1 MAGLKMRNTLE
12 NGGMSGRDKLN
23 NRVLSYKNGKSYSNV
38 KAFVRPRNPQSVGQ
52 QLVRNMFAQTSRMWS
67 ELTPTQRVSWNLE
80 APKWIN
86 TDVFGDKKQS
96 GKNLFTGVNI
106 VLASA
111 GKPLIEEPLT
121 KDVLTDVNEF
131 FFNQV
136 SHSGIICQI
145 DTNSIEPGEV
155 LIVKAS
161 RQVTAGTSSVT
172 QFTQIF
178 QLTPDPSGTNT
189 FDFLNNYSS
198 KYGIPVSGRK
208 IYWQLWVIGNGG
220 AKLLAKDETTTIQ

>member
-52 QLVRNMFAQTSRMWS
+52 QLVRNMFAQTSKMWS
-67 ELTPTQRVSWNLE
+67 ELTPTQRVCCKLE
-80 APKWIN
+80 APNWVN

-111 GKPLIEEPLT
+111 GKSLIEEPLT

-131 FFNQV
+131 FFITT
-136 SHSGIICQI
+136 SPTMIKCQI
-145 DTNSIEPGEV
+145 DTNSIEPDEV

-161 RQVTAGTSSVT
+161 RQVSAGTSSVT
-172 QFTQIF
+172 QFTQVL
-178 QLTPDPSGTNT
+178 QLSPHPSGSQT
-189 FDFLNNYSS
+189 LNFINAYSA

>member
-38 KAFVRPRNPQSVGQ
+38 KAFVRPRNPQSSGQ
-52 QLVRNMFAQTSRMWS
+52 QLVRNMFALTSKMWS
-67 ELTPTQRVSWNLE
+67 QLSDAQRVSWDLE
-80 APKWIN
+80 APNWVN

-106 VLASA
+106 VLATA

-131 FFNQV
+131 FFNIV
-136 SHSGIICQI
+136 SPLTITCQI

-161 RQVTAGTSSVT
+161 RQVSAGTSSVT
-172 QFTQIF
+172 QFTQVF
-178 QLTPDPSGTNT
+178 SSTPDPSGTQTIN
-189 FDFLNNYSS
+189 LISEYSA
-198 KYGIPVSGRK
+198 KYGIPVQGRK
-208 IYWQLWVIGNGG
+208 IYWQLWVVGNGG
-220 AKLLAKDETTTIQ
+220 AKLLAKDETVTIS

>member
-52 QLVRNMFAQTSRMWS
+52 QLVRNMFAQTSKMWS

-80 APKWIN
+80 APNWVN

-111 GKPLIEEPLT
+111 GKPLIQEPLT

-131 FFNQV
+131 FFTTT
-136 SHSGIICQI
+136 SPTMLKCQI
-145 DTNSIEPGEV
+145 DTNSIEPDEV

-161 RQVTAGTSSVT
+161 RQVSAGTSSVT
-172 QFTQIF
+172 QFTQVS
-178 QLTPDPSGTNT
+178 QLSPHPSGSQTLNFTNA
-189 FDFLNNYSS
+189 YSA